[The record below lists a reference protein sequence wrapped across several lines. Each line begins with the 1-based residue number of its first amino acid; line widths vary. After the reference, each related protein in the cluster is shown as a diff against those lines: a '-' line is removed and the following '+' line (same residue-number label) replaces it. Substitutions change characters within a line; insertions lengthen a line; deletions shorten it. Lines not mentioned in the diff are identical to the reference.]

1 MTVQRSNL
9 EDQGTYTCSVTD
21 HAGNSQSKSQFVR
34 IMEGDEPRLLVYYD
48 GFQTIDKSLDDV
60 NDNKVVQWVVQIVSH
75 PQPTV
80 EW

>member
-1 MTVQRSNL
+1 
-9 EDQGTYTCSVTD
+9 
-21 HAGNSQSKSQFVR
+21 
-34 IMEGDEPRLLVYYD
+34 MEGDEPRLLVYYD

-60 NDNKVVQWVVQIVSH
+60 NDNKAVQWVVQIVSH